1 MERRAN
7 VWRSLS
13 WYTILLILLFIG
25 GIFYVIYKILFPTQP
40 VWITATVER
49 GDVTE
54 FVSVSGFVEAKQI
67 ADLAFPTSGIVT
79 AVLVEAGTQVEAGDL
94 IATLAA
100 TNLVAERNAAYSNL
114 TAKKSIYNQLV
125 SGPRDEAVTVSN
137 TTLENALANLTQTEK
152 EEAQKI
158 QNARAALLST
168 NLTATAIDPDTEST
182 APTVSGTYTCDIE
195 GSYLIEVYS
204 SASDSGYSYNF
215 SGLENGTESITTAQ
229 PAPLGDCG
237 LYLQFTA
244 GDNYRNSEWLIELP
258 NIRGTDY
265 VALKNSLDLTL
276 TQAANNIAAARNN
289 LTLAEKER
297 DLTLAPALTD
307 EIEQA
312 RTAILEAEANV
323 AAIEAKLADRSII
336 APFSGIVTEVNI
348 ALGEVANLNPVVTL
362 LADNAYTLKAR
373 VPEID
378 ITKLAVGQKIT
389 AVFDAESSETV
400 TGTITYVSP
409 IAKQLD
415 GVAYFEIVIE
425 IDEVPSWLRAGL
437 NADIDIIVNK
447 KENVLRLPKRFVNT
461 QADGSKAVLVANG
474 QDLATTTVEVLF
486 TGNDSFLEVKG
497 LAEGTVVVAP

>member
-1 MERRAN
+1 MQF
-7 VWRSLS
+7 WRSLS

-25 GIFYVIYKILFPTQP
+25 GAIFFLYKILFPTPP
-40 VWITATVER
+40 VWITANVER

-67 ADLAFPTSGIVT
+67 ADLAFPASGIVT
-79 AVLVEAGTQVEAGDL
+79 AVLVEAGSQVKAGDL

-100 TNLVAERNAAYSNL
+100 TNLVAERNAAYGNL
-114 TAKKSIYNQLV
+114 TAKRSAYSQLI
-125 SGPRDEAVTVSN
+125 SGPRDEAVLVSD
-137 TTLENALANLTQTEK
+137 TTLDNALANFKQTEK

-168 NLTATAIDPDTEST
+168 NLTATAIDPNTEST
-182 APTVSGTYTCDIE
+182 APTVSGTYTCDTE
-195 GSYLIEVYS
+195 GSYIIEIYG
-204 SASDSGYSYNF
+204 SAADSGYSYNV
-215 SGLENGTESITTAQ
+215 SGLETSTESVTTAQ
-229 PAPLGDCG
+229 PGPLGDCG

-258 NIRGTDY
+258 NSRGANY
-265 VALKNSLDLTL
+265 VTLKNNLDLVL

-312 RTAILEAEANV
+312 QAAVQEAEASV
-323 AAIEAKLADRSII
+323 AASEAKLADRSIV
-336 APFSGIVTEVNI
+336 APFSGIVTEVNVT
-348 ALGEVANLNPVVTL
+348 LGEVANLNPVVTL

-400 TGTITYVSP
+400 AGTITYVSP

-415 GVAYFEIVIE
+415 GVAYFEINIV
-425 IDEVPSWLRAGL
+425 IDEVPDWLRAGL
-437 NADIDIIVNK
+437 NADIDIIVSK
-447 KENVLRLPKRFVNT
+447 KENVLRIPKRFVST
-461 QADGSKAVLVANG
+461 LTDGSKAVLVANG
-474 QDLATTTVEVLF
+474 RDLATTTVEVLF